1 METINAFE
9 FTLTKVW
16 ELKESGIEVIIKPS
30 RSSENK
36 DIAKRYSGTDRVP
49 AEKWLHVTFHI
60 KNGNESKKVL
70 EMAQYLAMC
79 GICFDT
85 GGCSGQRDW
94 ELDWSFSYKKG
105 EEDMDMIVAREQV
118 EEMLLEEMNKED
130 SE

>member
-1 METINAFE
+1 MKTIEAFE

-16 ELKESGIEVIIKPS
+16 ELKESGIEVKIKPL
-30 RSSENK
+30 
-36 DIAKRYSGTDRVP
+36 P
-49 AEKWLHVTFHI
+49 AEKWLHVTFYI
-60 KNGNESKKVL
+60 KNSIEAKKVL

-94 ELDWSFSYKKG
+94 KLDWSFSYKKG

-118 EEMLLEEMNKED
+118 EEMLLEEMGKED
-130 SE
+130 SK